1 MITIKALIAED
12 MTVVR
17 EGLVAVLGREPGID
31 VVAQAAHGDEVFPA
45 ALATRPDAAVLDVAM
60 PGQDGVTTARELT
73 ERLTSCRTLVLTVL
87 DRPGHLRAARE
98 AGAAGYLLKSASARQ
113 VVAAI
118 RTVAAGGTVY
128 DSGLLAEER
137 SAGASPLTPR
147 ETEILRLAAQGM
159 GAAETA
165 AELFL
170 SVRTVRNHLSLAA
183 RAAALGGTA
192 TAERP
197 SPGHFRLLVRLPLP
211 SGSRTTVRIRHP
223 QTPRGLAPQR
233 DTVGRRGPA

>member
-1 MITIKALIAED
+1 MPRGSGCHPLIMIKVLIAED

-17 EGLVAVLGREPGID
+17 EGLVSVLARDPGIE
-31 VVAQAAHGDEVFPA
+31 VVAQAARGDEVLA
-45 ALATRPDAAVLDVAM
+45 TALAARPDVAVLDVAM
-60 PGQDGVTTARELT
+60 PGQDGITTARQLAG
-73 ERLTSCRTLVLTVL
+73 LLPSCRTLILTVL

-98 AGAAGYLLKSASARQ
+98 AGAAGYLLKSASAGQ
-113 VVAAI
+113 VLAAI

-137 SAGASPLTPR
+137 HAGASPLTPR

-170 SVRTVRNHLSLAA
+170 SIRTVRNHLSLAA
-183 RAAALGGTA
+183 GKLHART
-192 TAERP
+192 
-197 SPGHFRLLVRLPLP
+197 LVDA
-211 SGSRTTVRIRHP
+211 VRIGERH
-223 QTPRGLAPQR
+223 GWI
-233 DTVGRRGPA
+233 